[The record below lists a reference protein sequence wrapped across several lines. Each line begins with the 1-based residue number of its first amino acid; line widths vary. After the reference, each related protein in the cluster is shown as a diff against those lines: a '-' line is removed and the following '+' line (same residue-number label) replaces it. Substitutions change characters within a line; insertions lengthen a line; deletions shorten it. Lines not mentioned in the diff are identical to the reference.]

1 VSVSDDGESTGG
13 GGTLQV
19 LFFLEIWCRPQ
30 DKIELYLQQ
39 DFAGSCM
46 TVSII
51 CCLLLC
57 SLFCSYSFCIHV
69 DMAHE

>member
-46 TVSII
+46 TVSYMLPVIVF
-51 CCLLLC
+51 
-57 SLFCSYSFCIHV
+57 SFLFLQFLYSCRYG
-69 DMAHE
+69 A